1 MALEARPVIAK
12 PVSHPGETPPDSK
25 KTRAK
30 AHPAST
36 ARGSASRADD
46 APRLVGRRPPPVA
59 TRPGMRH
66 VALLIE
72 TSGSYGRGLLRGVSK
87 YNREHGGWSTYFHP
101 HGLGDPPPPWLTNW
115 KGDGILARIDT
126 PEIAQLVLKSGV
138 PVVNLRGTV
147 GELPF
152 PYVGPDHDQI
162 AKLAAEHLLERGLR
176 NFAFCGKPAGVH
188 PGLDERGTTFEQ
200 VVSAAGGHC
209 DVFPADSPS
218 GGEDSWE
225 LEQER
230 LSRWI
235 RSLPKPVGV
244 MACNDERGL
253 QVLDACRRSGATVPD
268 EVAVI
273 GADNDEHLCD
283 LSIPP
288 LTSVDVNAEQIGY
301 TAAALLDQMMQ
312 GKRSLVTSQRLAPR
326 GIFTRLS
333 TDTVA
338 SDDDEVNR
346 GLRYIREN
354 GCSGLRVVDVLAHM
368 GMSRASLQQRLKR
381 IIGRT
386 IHEEIERV
394 RLARVKE
401 LLLSPDM
408 TIKQVARATGF
419 SSVQYMTR
427 VFRAALGETPARYR
441 SRRNK

>member
-1 MALEARPVIAK
+1 MRQQTHSRPIEL
-12 PVSHPGETPPDSK
+12 P
-25 KTRAK
+25 
-30 AHPAST
+30 
-36 ARGSASRADD
+36 RG
-46 APRLVGRRPPPVA
+46 P
-59 TRPGMRH
+59 MRH

-115 KGDGILARIDT
+115 HGDGILARIDT
-126 PEIAQLVLKSGV
+126 PEIANLLLHSGV

-147 GELPF
+147 GELQF

-162 AKLAAEHLLERGLR
+162 ARLAAEHLLERGLKH
-176 NFAFCGKPAGVH
+176 FAFCGKPAGVH
-188 PGLDERGTTFEQ
+188 PGLDERGVTFAE
-200 VVSAAGGHC
+200 VVRAAGGTC
-209 DVFPADSPS
+209 DVFPADCPP
-218 GGEDSWE
+218 DNWE
-225 LEQER
+225 MEQEL
-230 LSRWI
+230 LSKWLD
-235 RSLPKPVGV
+235 SLPKPVGV

-253 QVLDACRRSGATVPD
+253 QVLDACRRCGAIVPD

-288 LTSVDVNAEQIGY
+288 LTSVDVNAEHIGY
-301 TAAALLDQMMQ
+301 TAAALLDEIMMR
-312 GKRSLVTSQRLAPR
+312 GKSSTPTGQRLAPR

-346 GLRYIREN
+346 ALRYIREN
-354 GCSGLRVVDVLAHM
+354 GCQGLRVVDVLAHM
-368 GMSRASLQQRLKR
+368 GMSRATLQQRLKR
-381 IIGRT
+381 VIGRT

-427 VFRAALGETPARYR
+427 VFRAAMGETPARYR
-441 SRRNK
+441 SGRNK